1 MTDQRKLIE
10 RLAALIDRDNKP
22 DWEDVVRRAEGAPA
36 RAATPARRS
45 KRSYLTRRLVPV
57 FLLVAAA
64 FAFVLIAPWGSS
76 PSLNERA
83 LAAIGDEPVIHAVL
97 SGETGKTYIDLAT
110 GQSSLQIR
118 QTEIWYDGKR
128 HIEHWRTRID
138 GQIIYDSLETP
149 TGVTSSEGPFY
160 GRHDDPKLD
169 PALAGFVD
177 SYRSALEN
185 GDASVVGPGTVDGHN
200 VTWIEFRV
208 SNNPRWDATE
218 RVAVDESSALP
229 LRIEQF
235 LNGKSGG
242 GSDVTLIE
250 SLPEGS
256 GNFTAPKAGSAGY
269 TSMRD
274 HGNPVS
280 PADALQALPNALWA
294 GDRVAGLP
302 LSSMMRWTLTGLA
315 EPDSGL
321 KRTTNN
327 GIEIHYGHGWRYA
340 DAAVTPP
347 GTTPDGSFAWIEETT
362 TPVAVYSLGGLSEVL
377 PPTGTLV
384 LDYCEARPGTQSIFG
399 RGCHG
404 VVFEKGVYVYISAS
418 DRDLLLATARALE
431 PIPTPTGT
439 G

>member
-1 MTDQRKLIE
+1 MNEFLS
-10 RLAALIDRDNKP
+10 LDRD
-22 DWEDVVRRAEGAPA
+22 DEIA
-36 RAATPARRS
+36 RALLAPFDRVQPVSLPRGAGRS
-45 KRSYLTRRLVPV
+45 RRSYLTRRLVPV
-57 FLLVAAA
+57 FVLAAAA
-64 FAFVLIAPWGSS
+64 FAFVLVAPWGSS

-97 SGETGKTYIDLAT
+97 SGETGMTYIDLAT
-110 GQSSLQIR
+110 GQSSPQIR

-218 RVAVDESSALP
+218 RVAVDDSSALP
-229 LRIEQF
+229 LRIEEF

-256 GNFTAPKAGSAGY
+256 GDFAAPKVSPPSY
-269 TSMRD
+269 SSMRD
-274 HGNPVS
+274 RGNPVS
-280 PADALQALPNALWA
+280 PAEAVKALPNALWA
-294 GDRVAGLP
+294 GDSVAGLP

-327 GIEIHYGHGWRYA
+327 GIEIHYGHGWRYPE
-340 DAAVTPP
+340 TPVSP
-347 GTTPDGSFAWIEETT
+347 AGTTPNGSFAWIEETT

-384 LDYCEARPGTQSIFG
+384 FDYCEARPGTQSIFG

-404 VVFEKGVYVYISAS
+404 FVFENGVYVYISAS

-431 PIPTPTGT
+431 PIKTSAGT